1 MDRDERF
8 CCCFLFLRCNEAVI
22 ALQTSVLEHL
32 ERKSSLGIFLLSVKY
47 GFESALESRLPTG
60 HTACMQACALL
71 WIWVSFWT
79 LRGMFSLLCTG
90 PGFPLSYSL
99 SGLWSLVA
107 QPFGK

>member
-1 MDRDERF
+1 MDRDEGF

-47 GFESALESRLPTG
+47 GFESALQSRLPTG

-79 LRGMFSLLCTG
+79 LSKGDVLIALHWPRFS
-90 PGFPLSYSL
+90 FI
-99 SGLWSLVA
+99 
-107 QPFGK
+107 